1 MSVAAISGASA
12 ASTSA
17 APVVNSAARVAD
29 GDYKAPSV
37 QSASTKD
44 GDGDYKPLSGSA
56 AGQSTAEVQA
66 SLTSLKVGG

>member
-1 MSVAAISGASA
+1 MSVAAIPGAPAVSP
-12 ASTSA
+12 SP
-17 APVVNSAARVAD
+17 APVTNSATRAAD

-37 QSASTKD
+37 QSSSTKD